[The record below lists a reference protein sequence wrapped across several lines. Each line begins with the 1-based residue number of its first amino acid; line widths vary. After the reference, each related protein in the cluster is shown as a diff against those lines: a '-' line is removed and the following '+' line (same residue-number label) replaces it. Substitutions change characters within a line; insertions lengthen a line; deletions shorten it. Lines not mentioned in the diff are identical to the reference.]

1 MMDKENQAKP
11 KTRAGEIE
19 AMVRAIVAEVLEMD
33 PAEIQGDAHL
43 VEDLGMDSMKAL
55 EILAG
60 VEKRFRIRIPEDHLP
75 KMSTLNR
82 IVDLTTQYA
91 RA

>member
-1 MMDKENQAKP
+1 
-11 KTRAGEIE
+11 
-19 AMVRAIVAEVLEMD
+19 
-33 PAEIQGDAHL
+33 
-43 VEDLGMDSMKAL
+43 MDSMKAL